1 MKRYLSVLLLLLC
14 WTMSALSQ
22 TKADTLISE
31 HRQWMK
37 KYYPKAESLS
47 EEQLL
52 REAAFAVYD
61 HLQEPEAIALLHAV
75 GRQVSAVESYASL
88 TEQRMADTKYRH
100 SIQALEALYGYA
112 VSHLGEN
119 NPTTGWCKF
128 LWLYLSGD
136 MQNVEPQFTDAAIV
150 QQRIADKTGNKENEA
165 LACLFKITRFCISN
179 WANIVCNPDLYR
191 YVLKTEKEA
200 VRLLKS
206 QDLPKRTKSWL
217 YAILALAKSNMN
229 GMDADIAYQCEQV
242 KYDDTYELHDG
253 IMSNAGYYFRMAEQ
267 EYLYIYP
274 QGHPEFMNLYC
285 TWENPQTPHFFFGKD
300 EEEMHQVFCRYVQKY
315 YPHGDINQVLQ
326 PLEREEARAR
336 MGQKVDIS
344 YLYNA
349 YLICLKNNLG
359 TTNTYLIGFVNHLAS
374 LLAPNSPEKYK
385 LAENEFNRLVDH
397 QCGSDSLKAACYRVG
412 LYRKLRN
419 LKQKEAMQ
427 AIEHAANIYER
438 HHDSSIISIL
448 LGRMLTTYYLY
459 DIQLNEQSYKFK
471 SLVCEDLK
479 AHYGETSPF
488 YLNEKEDALLLLG
501 QFDNKSASKQFPQVI
516 KQMKAAKMDMVNA
529 IDHFANIEQ
538 QGERYAHAAELSQ
551 EAYRLAAKQGIN
563 HQCAHL
569 LLRKFYALKHLENT
583 KKEQETI
590 FKRVK
595 KILDTNSDTLSF
607 LPDNFYQAACYYRD
621 KAEYAQALDMID
633 KGIATC
639 KRQKQGFSSVYIALA
654 ALRYS
659 IYFSNLND
667 KGMAY
672 KLINEDMEDFERQNQ
687 NTYTTEMLDYL
698 CAIFNYYD
706 NKYDDVYTW
715 YRYFNLIGTM
725 SISIAKLNNFDEKYE
740 LKYLSYLLNKAVYWC
755 EYYAKLKKKID
766 FSKLTET
773 RKKEVEEF
781 FEPTE
786 SIIAL
791 LSTIDQYIQTIEK
804 AVPNFQQNVYYLQLL
819 NTAEEYY
826 LHIEPSFK
834 KSEEY
839 LKKHLQLSRNHFP
852 IEELKTLI
860 NLGDLYR
867 ENGKYYEAKT
877 YYAQAIK
884 KIEEDNTQ
892 SIENKMSIISRM
904 IAISQHLNNSEDM
917 WRYTEKF
924 YTYCQSIYD
933 NNLRFLTQKEQEYII
948 STVGYPASWPTS
960 CLAIYPNQK
969 KISGKVYDTVLYST
983 GIQLRSQRLLQ
994 QAITQ
999 SKDKELI
1006 SMANKLKKLQSEQK
1020 IEIPSALPNQS
1031 HSNNGFNFQEAKAIN
1046 TYLNEVA
1053 KKRNEISTLE
1063 RQIIEQATPYL
1074 KAISKDISWTQIRD
1088 RLQPSEAAIE
1098 FIIAEKN
1105 IMALVVKPG
1114 CETPTPVTLTNID
1127 TLKAAILS
1135 LNTKSPAATARKL
1148 YNNPSINLYGML
1160 WQPLEKE
1167 LKGVSKVYYATQGML
1182 YSIAFAAISTPD
1194 GKYLS
1199 DRYNLCPLTST
1210 AEIVK
1215 EQKEQ
1220 LPQSV
1225 VAMGNIY
1232 YTDKQRQ
1239 QVAAGDING
1248 ARGGEEDGSI
1258 DDFSDRGAKRYHF
1271 KYLPF
1276 TKKEIE
1282 DLSSIIKN
1290 RQLTL
1295 EEGTE
1300 ATEQNLRN
1308 LLDKKPDVIH
1318 LATHGFFIAK
1328 SDEARKVPFFQHYSQ
1343 AIENSMQRAGIAL
1356 AGAEDTWTGVQQPDE
1371 ANDGILTAN
1380 EVAQMDLNGTQLVT
1394 LSACETALGDYSF
1407 EGVFGLPRGFK
1418 QAGVKSLLVSLWSVN
1433 DKSTSLLMSSFYRYW
1448 MQGET
1453 KQQAFKHAVNDV
1465 RKDYPEPFYW
1475 APFVLLDATEQ

>member
-1 MKRYLSVLLLLLC
+1 M
-14 WTMSALSQ
+14 
-22 TKADTLISE
+22 
-31 HRQWMK
+31 
-37 KYYPKAESLS
+37 
-47 EEQLL
+47 
-52 REAAFAVYD
+52 
-61 HLQEPEAIALLHAV
+61 
-75 GRQVSAVESYASL
+75 
-88 TEQRMADTKYRH
+88 
-100 SIQALEALYGYA
+100 
-112 VSHLGEN
+112 
-119 NPTTGWCKF
+119 
-128 LWLYLSGD
+128 
-136 MQNVEPQFTDAAIV
+136 
-150 QQRIADKTGNKENEA
+150 
-165 LACLFKITRFCISN
+165 
-179 WANIVCNPDLYR
+179 
-191 YVLKTEKEA
+191 
-200 VRLLKS
+200 
-206 QDLPKRTKSWL
+206 
-217 YAILALAKSNMN
+217 
-229 GMDADIAYQCEQV
+229 
-242 KYDDTYELHDG
+242 
-253 IMSNAGYYFRMAEQ
+253 
-267 EYLYIYP
+267 
-274 QGHPEFMNLYC
+274 
-285 TWENPQTPHFFFGKD
+285 
-300 EEEMHQVFCRYVQKY
+300 
-315 YPHGDINQVLQ
+315 
-326 PLEREEARAR
+326 
-336 MGQKVDIS
+336 
-344 YLYNA
+344 
-349 YLICLKNNLG
+349 
-359 TTNTYLIGFVNHLAS
+359 
-374 LLAPNSPEKYK
+374 
-385 LAENEFNRLVDH
+385 
-397 QCGSDSLKAACYRVG
+397 
-412 LYRKLRN
+412 
-419 LKQKEAMQ
+419 
-427 AIEHAANIYER
+427 
-438 HHDSSIISIL
+438 
-448 LGRMLTTYYLY
+448 
-459 DIQLNEQSYKFK
+459 
-471 SLVCEDLK
+471 
-479 AHYGETSPF
+479 
-488 YLNEKEDALLLLG
+488 
-501 QFDNKSASKQFPQVI
+501 
-516 KQMKAAKMDMVNA
+516 
-529 IDHFANIEQ
+529 
-538 QGERYAHAAELSQ
+538 
-551 EAYRLAAKQGIN
+551 
-563 HQCAHL
+563 
-569 LLRKFYALKHLENT
+569 
-583 KKEQETI
+583 
-590 FKRVK
+590 
-595 KILDTNSDTLSF
+595 
-607 LPDNFYQAACYYRD
+607 
-621 KAEYAQALDMID
+621 
-633 KGIATC
+633 
-639 KRQKQGFSSVYIALA
+639 
-654 ALRYS
+654 
-659 IYFSNLND
+659 
-667 KGMAY
+667 
-672 KLINEDMEDFERQNQ
+672 
-687 NTYTTEMLDYL
+687 
-698 CAIFNYYD
+698 
-706 NKYDDVYTW
+706 
-715 YRYFNLIGTM
+715 
-725 SISIAKLNNFDEKYE
+725 
-740 LKYLSYLLNKAVYWC
+740 
-755 EYYAKLKKKID
+755 
-766 FSKLTET
+766 
-773 RKKEVEEF
+773 
-781 FEPTE
+781 E

-1088 RLQPSEAAIE
+1088 RLQPTEAAIE
-1098 FIIAEKN
+1098 FIIAEKD

-1248 ARGGEEDGSI
+1248 ARGGEEDVTI

-1356 AGAEDTWTGVQQPDE
+1356 AGAEDTWTGAQQPEE

-1433 DKSTSLLMSSFYRYW
+1433 DKSTYLLMSSFYRYW

-1475 APFVLLDATEQ
+1475 APFVLLDATE

>member
-14 WTMSALSQ
+14 CTMSALSQ

-61 HLQEPEAIALLHAV
+61 HLQESEAIALLHAV
-75 GRQVSAVESYASL
+75 GRQVPTVESYASL
-88 TEQRMADTKYRH
+88 TEQRMADTKYRY

-179 WANIVCNPDLYR
+179 WSNIICNPDLYR
-191 YVLKTEKEA
+191 YVLKTEKET

-206 QDLPKRTKSWL
+206 QDLPKRTRAWL
-217 YAILALAKSNMN
+217 YAQMALAKSNMN
-229 GMDADIAYQCEQV
+229 GANVDIVYQCEQV

-267 EYLYIYP
+267 EYLCIYP

-315 YPHGDINQVLQ
+315 YPRGDIKQILQ
-326 PLEREEARAR
+326 PLEREEARVR

-344 YLYNA
+344 YLYNT
-349 YLICLKNNLG
+349 YLNCLKNNLG
-359 TTNTYLIGFVNHLAS
+359 TTNTYLIGFVNRLAS

-459 DIQLNEQSYKFK
+459 DIKLNEQSYKFK

-501 QFDNKSASKQFPQVI
+501 QFDNKSASEQFPQVI

-529 IDHFANIEQ
+529 IDHFADIEQ

-595 KILDTNSDTLSF
+595 KILDTNTDTLSF
-607 LPDNFYQAACYYRD
+607 LPDNFYQVACYYRD

-639 KRQKQGFSSVYIALA
+639 KRQKQGFSSVYIDLA

-725 SISIAKLNNFDEKYE
+725 YISIAELNNFDEKYV
-740 LKYLSYLLNKAVYWC
+740 LKYLPYILNKAVYWC

-852 IEELKTLI
+852 LEELKTLI
-860 NLGDLYR
+860 KLGDLYR

-948 STVGYPASWPTS
+948 STVGYPASWPIS

-1006 SMANKLKKLQSEQK
+1006 SMTNKLKKLQSEQK
-1020 IEIPSALPNQS
+1020 IENPSTLPNQS

-1088 RLQPSEAAIE
+1088 RLQPTEAAIE

-1199 DRYNLCPLTST
+1199 DRYDLCPLTST

-1248 ARGGEEDGSI
+1248 ARGGEEDVSI

-1295 EEGTE
+1295 EDGTE

-1356 AGAEDTWTGVQQPDE
+1356 AGAEDTWTGVQQPEE

-1475 APFVLLDATEQ
+1475 APFVLLDATE

>member
-1 MKRYLSVLLLLLC
+1 M
-14 WTMSALSQ
+14 T
-22 TKADTLISE
+22 
-31 HRQWMK
+31 
-37 KYYPKAESLS
+37 
-47 EEQLL
+47 
-52 REAAFAVYD
+52 
-61 HLQEPEAIALLHAV
+61 
-75 GRQVSAVESYASL
+75 
-88 TEQRMADTKYRH
+88 
-100 SIQALEALYGYA
+100 
-112 VSHLGEN
+112 
-119 NPTTGWCKF
+119 
-128 LWLYLSGD
+128 
-136 MQNVEPQFTDAAIV
+136 
-150 QQRIADKTGNKENEA
+150 
-165 LACLFKITRFCISN
+165 
-179 WANIVCNPDLYR
+179 
-191 YVLKTEKEA
+191 
-200 VRLLKS
+200 
-206 QDLPKRTKSWL
+206 
-217 YAILALAKSNMN
+217 
-229 GMDADIAYQCEQV
+229 
-242 KYDDTYELHDG
+242 
-253 IMSNAGYYFRMAEQ
+253 
-267 EYLYIYP
+267 
-274 QGHPEFMNLYC
+274 HP
-285 TWENPQTPHFFFGKD
+285 
-300 EEEMHQVFCRYVQKY
+300 
-315 YPHGDINQVLQ
+315 
-326 PLEREEARAR
+326 
-336 MGQKVDIS
+336 
-344 YLYNA
+344 
-349 YLICLKNNLG
+349 
-359 TTNTYLIGFVNHLAS
+359 
-374 LLAPNSPEKYK
+374 
-385 LAENEFNRLVDH
+385 
-397 QCGSDSLKAACYRVG
+397 
-412 LYRKLRN
+412 
-419 LKQKEAMQ
+419 
-427 AIEHAANIYER
+427 
-438 HHDSSIISIL
+438 
-448 LGRMLTTYYLY
+448 
-459 DIQLNEQSYKFK
+459 
-471 SLVCEDLK
+471 
-479 AHYGETSPF
+479 
-488 YLNEKEDALLLLG
+488 
-501 QFDNKSASKQFPQVI
+501 
-516 KQMKAAKMDMVNA
+516 
-529 IDHFANIEQ
+529 HFANIEQ

-595 KILDTNSDTLSF
+595 KILDTNTDTLSF

-633 KGIATC
+633 KGIAIC

-1063 RQIIEQATPYL
+1063 RQIIERATPCL
-1074 KAISKDISWTQIRD
+1074 KTISKDISWTQIRD

-1148 YNNPSINLYGML
+1148 YNNPSIDLYGML

-1194 GKYLS
+1194 GKYLC

-1220 LPQSV
+1220 LPQFV

-1248 ARGGEEDGSI
+1248 ARGGEEDVSI

-1356 AGAEDTWTGVQQPDE
+1356 TGAEDTWTGAQQPEE

-1394 LSACETALGDYSF
+1394 LSACETALGNYSF

-1475 APFVLLDATEQ
+1475 APFVLLDATE

>member
-150 QQRIADKTGNKENEA
+150 QQCIADKTGNKENEA

-1074 KAISKDISWTQIRD
+1074 KAISKDISWTQIHD

-1475 APFVLLDATEQ
+1475 APFVLLDATE

>member
-1 MKRYLSVLLLLLC
+1 
-14 WTMSALSQ
+14 
-22 TKADTLISE
+22 
-31 HRQWMK
+31 
-37 KYYPKAESLS
+37 
-47 EEQLL
+47 
-52 REAAFAVYD
+52 
-61 HLQEPEAIALLHAV
+61 
-75 GRQVSAVESYASL
+75 
-88 TEQRMADTKYRH
+88 
-100 SIQALEALYGYA
+100 
-112 VSHLGEN
+112 
-119 NPTTGWCKF
+119 
-128 LWLYLSGD
+128 
-136 MQNVEPQFTDAAIV
+136 
-150 QQRIADKTGNKENEA
+150 
-165 LACLFKITRFCISN
+165 
-179 WANIVCNPDLYR
+179 
-191 YVLKTEKEA
+191 
-200 VRLLKS
+200 
-206 QDLPKRTKSWL
+206 
-217 YAILALAKSNMN
+217 
-229 GMDADIAYQCEQV
+229 
-242 KYDDTYELHDG
+242 
-253 IMSNAGYYFRMAEQ
+253 
-267 EYLYIYP
+267 
-274 QGHPEFMNLYC
+274 
-285 TWENPQTPHFFFGKD
+285 
-300 EEEMHQVFCRYVQKY
+300 
-315 YPHGDINQVLQ
+315 
-326 PLEREEARAR
+326 
-336 MGQKVDIS
+336 
-344 YLYNA
+344 
-349 YLICLKNNLG
+349 
-359 TTNTYLIGFVNHLAS
+359 
-374 LLAPNSPEKYK
+374 
-385 LAENEFNRLVDH
+385 
-397 QCGSDSLKAACYRVG
+397 
-412 LYRKLRN
+412 
-419 LKQKEAMQ
+419 
-427 AIEHAANIYER
+427 
-438 HHDSSIISIL
+438 
-448 LGRMLTTYYLY
+448 
-459 DIQLNEQSYKFK
+459 
-471 SLVCEDLK
+471 
-479 AHYGETSPF
+479 
-488 YLNEKEDALLLLG
+488 
-501 QFDNKSASKQFPQVI
+501 
-516 KQMKAAKMDMVNA
+516 
-529 IDHFANIEQ
+529 
-538 QGERYAHAAELSQ
+538 
-551 EAYRLAAKQGIN
+551 
-563 HQCAHL
+563 
-569 LLRKFYALKHLENT
+569 
-583 KKEQETI
+583 
-590 FKRVK
+590 
-595 KILDTNSDTLSF
+595 
-607 LPDNFYQAACYYRD
+607 
-621 KAEYAQALDMID
+621 
-633 KGIATC
+633 
-639 KRQKQGFSSVYIALA
+639 
-654 ALRYS
+654 
-659 IYFSNLND
+659 
-667 KGMAY
+667 MAY

>member
-150 QQRIADKTGNKENEA
+150 QQRIADKTGNKVNEA

-1098 FIIAEKN
+1098 FIIAEKD

-1114 CETPTPVTLTNID
+1114 CESPIPVTLTNID

-1199 DRYNLCPLTST
+1199 DRYDLCPLTST

-1248 ARGGEEDGSI
+1248 ARGGEEDVTI

-1356 AGAEDTWTGVQQPDE
+1356 AGAEDTWTGVQHPEE

-1475 APFVLLDATEQ
+1475 APFVLLDATE

>member
-359 TTNTYLIGFVNHLAS
+359 TTNTYLIGFVNHLGS

-1098 FIIAEKN
+1098 FIIAEKD

-1114 CETPTPVTLTNID
+1114 CESPIPVTLTNID

-1199 DRYNLCPLTST
+1199 DRYDLCPLTST

-1248 ARGGEEDGSI
+1248 ARGGEEDVTI

-1356 AGAEDTWTGVQQPDE
+1356 AGAEDTWTGVQHPEE

-1475 APFVLLDATEQ
+1475 APFVLLDATE

>member
-31 HRQWMK
+31 HRQWMN

-75 GRQVSAVESYASL
+75 GRQVSAVDSYASL
-88 TEQRMADTKYRH
+88 TEQRIADTKYRH

-501 QFDNKSASKQFPQVI
+501 QFDNKSASEQFPQVI

-595 KILDTNSDTLSF
+595 KILDTNTDTLSF

-1088 RLQPSEAAIE
+1088 RLQPTEAAIE
-1098 FIIAEKN
+1098 FIIAEKD

-1194 GKYLS
+1194 GKYLC
-1199 DRYNLCPLTST
+1199 DRYDLCPLTST

-1248 ARGGEEDGSI
+1248 ARGGEEDVSI

-1356 AGAEDTWTGVQQPDE
+1356 AGAEDTWTGVQQPEE

-1475 APFVLLDATEQ
+1475 APFVLLDATE

>member
-1 MKRYLSVLLLLLC
+1 
-14 WTMSALSQ
+14 
-22 TKADTLISE
+22 
-31 HRQWMK
+31 
-37 KYYPKAESLS
+37 
-47 EEQLL
+47 
-52 REAAFAVYD
+52 
-61 HLQEPEAIALLHAV
+61 
-75 GRQVSAVESYASL
+75 
-88 TEQRMADTKYRH
+88 
-100 SIQALEALYGYA
+100 
-112 VSHLGEN
+112 
-119 NPTTGWCKF
+119 
-128 LWLYLSGD
+128 
-136 MQNVEPQFTDAAIV
+136 
-150 QQRIADKTGNKENEA
+150 
-165 LACLFKITRFCISN
+165 
-179 WANIVCNPDLYR
+179 
-191 YVLKTEKEA
+191 
-200 VRLLKS
+200 
-206 QDLPKRTKSWL
+206 
-217 YAILALAKSNMN
+217 
-229 GMDADIAYQCEQV
+229 
-242 KYDDTYELHDG
+242 
-253 IMSNAGYYFRMAEQ
+253 
-267 EYLYIYP
+267 
-274 QGHPEFMNLYC
+274 
-285 TWENPQTPHFFFGKD
+285 
-300 EEEMHQVFCRYVQKY
+300 
-315 YPHGDINQVLQ
+315 
-326 PLEREEARAR
+326 
-336 MGQKVDIS
+336 
-344 YLYNA
+344 
-349 YLICLKNNLG
+349 
-359 TTNTYLIGFVNHLAS
+359 
-374 LLAPNSPEKYK
+374 
-385 LAENEFNRLVDH
+385 
-397 QCGSDSLKAACYRVG
+397 
-412 LYRKLRN
+412 
-419 LKQKEAMQ
+419 MQ

-501 QFDNKSASKQFPQVI
+501 QFDNKSASEQFPQVI

-1088 RLQPSEAAIE
+1088 RLQPTEAAIE
-1098 FIIAEKN
+1098 FIIAEKD

-1248 ARGGEEDGSI
+1248 ARGGEEDVTI

-1356 AGAEDTWTGVQQPDE
+1356 AGAEDTWTGAQQPEE

-1475 APFVLLDATEQ
+1475 APFVLLDATE

>member
-1098 FIIAEKN
+1098 FIIAEKD

-1114 CETPTPVTLTNID
+1114 CESPIPVTLTNID

-1148 YNNPSINLYGML
+1148 YNNPSINLYSML

-1199 DRYNLCPLTST
+1199 DRYDLCPLTST

-1248 ARGGEEDGSI
+1248 ARGGEEDVTI

-1356 AGAEDTWTGVQQPDE
+1356 AGAEDTWTGVQHPEE

-1475 APFVLLDATEQ
+1475 APFVLLDATE

>member
-924 YTYCQSIYD
+924 YTYCQSIP
-933 NNLRFLTQKEQEYII
+933 
-948 STVGYPASWPTS
+948 VG
-960 CLAIYPNQK
+960 
-969 KISGKVYDTVLYST
+969 G
-983 GIQLRSQRLLQ
+983 
-994 QAITQ
+994 
-999 SKDKELI
+999 
-1006 SMANKLKKLQSEQK
+1006 
-1020 IEIPSALPNQS
+1020 
-1031 HSNNGFNFQEAKAIN
+1031 
-1046 TYLNEVA
+1046 
-1053 KKRNEISTLE
+1053 
-1063 RQIIEQATPYL
+1063 
-1074 KAISKDISWTQIRD
+1074 
-1088 RLQPSEAAIE
+1088 
-1098 FIIAEKN
+1098 
-1105 IMALVVKPG
+1105 
-1114 CETPTPVTLTNID
+1114 
-1127 TLKAAILS
+1127 
-1135 LNTKSPAATARKL
+1135 
-1148 YNNPSINLYGML
+1148 INL
-1160 WQPLEKE
+1160 
-1167 LKGVSKVYYATQGML
+1167 S
-1182 YSIAFAAISTPD
+1182 
-1194 GKYLS
+1194 
-1199 DRYNLCPLTST
+1199 
-1210 AEIVK
+1210 
-1215 EQKEQ
+1215 
-1220 LPQSV
+1220 
-1225 VAMGNIY
+1225 
-1232 YTDKQRQ
+1232 
-1239 QVAAGDING
+1239 
-1248 ARGGEEDGSI
+1248 
-1258 DDFSDRGAKRYHF
+1258 
-1271 KYLPF
+1271 
-1276 TKKEIE
+1276 
-1282 DLSSIIKN
+1282 
-1290 RQLTL
+1290 
-1295 EEGTE
+1295 
-1300 ATEQNLRN
+1300 
-1308 LLDKKPDVIH
+1308 
-1318 LATHGFFIAK
+1318 
-1328 SDEARKVPFFQHYSQ
+1328 
-1343 AIENSMQRAGIAL
+1343 
-1356 AGAEDTWTGVQQPDE
+1356 
-1371 ANDGILTAN
+1371 
-1380 EVAQMDLNGTQLVT
+1380 
-1394 LSACETALGDYSF
+1394 
-1407 EGVFGLPRGFK
+1407 
-1418 QAGVKSLLVSLWSVN
+1418 
-1433 DKSTSLLMSSFYRYW
+1433 
-1448 MQGET
+1448 
-1453 KQQAFKHAVNDV
+1453 
-1465 RKDYPEPFYW
+1465 
-1475 APFVLLDATEQ
+1475 

>member
-75 GRQVSAVESYASL
+75 GRQVPAVESYASL

-100 SIQALEALYGYA
+100 SIQALEALYRYA

-150 QQRIADKTGNKENEA
+150 QQRIADKTDNKENEA
-165 LACLFKITRFCISN
+165 LACLFKLGIFFASEWEDFICS
-179 WANIVCNPDLYR
+179 PLQYDD
-191 YVLKTEKEA
+191 VLKTEKNISTLCSSDSISLHTKAWLYTLLGYAKRNFTQPLETKYAYKRANIQIDETYVYDFQKGIADNSAHYFRLAEGLYQQLFSTGHPETMKLYISWKKRHTESIVWGDNDLDMLSIFSDYAHKYYGNDSLALLQCSLELYEAQDNSGLKVEIKEGYKQLLDKFKELLGEDNYFLVVA
-200 VRLLKS
+200 VRRLAKLAAFHNPQEFDFIQKTYN
-206 QDLPKRTKSWL
+206 DLVSMQMGKDNVNAAYHLFLL
-217 YAILALAKSNMN
+217 YAGLKDVMSKEEHDYKIICTYSPLCVTHKSTYPGILLARHLSDYYNNIARNELSAFLCKANATSDVRKIYGLSPIYYEECAQQYLSSSEYKSSRDLMKTIVEEMRYQNLDRTDILALFAQM
-229 GMDADIAYQCEQV
+229 
-242 KYDDTYELHDG
+242 
-253 IMSNAGYYFRMAEQ
+253 
-267 EYLYIYP
+267 
-274 QGHPEFMNLYC
+274 
-285 TWENPQTPHFFFGKD
+285 
-300 EEEMHQVFCRYVQKY
+300 
-315 YPHGDINQVLQ
+315 
-326 PLEREEARAR
+326 EA
-336 MGQKVDIS
+336 
-344 YLYNA
+344 NHN
-349 YLICLKNNLG
+349 KN
-359 TTNTYLIGFVNHLAS
+359 
-374 LLAPNSPEKYK
+374 K
-385 LAENEFNRLVDH
+385 R
-397 QCGSDSLKAACYRVG
+397 
-412 LYRKLRN
+412 
-419 LKQKEAMQ
+419 
-427 AIEHAANIYER
+427 
-438 HHDSSIISIL
+438 
-448 LGRMLTTYYLY
+448 
-459 DIQLNEQSYKFK
+459 
-471 SLVCEDLK
+471 
-479 AHYGETSPF
+479 
-488 YLNEKEDALLLLG
+488 
-501 QFDNKSASKQFPQVI
+501 
-516 KQMKAAKMDMVNA
+516 
-529 IDHFANIEQ
+529 
-538 QGERYAHAAELSQ
+538 AAELFQQAFEESASEGKTQRRAYFLLQKLYALRNENVSQ
-551 EAYRLAAKQGIN
+551 EEGDKIFAMAKDILDHSVDTIVAIPENYYIAAAWYEGNITRDDKAALEMLNKGISICERQNHGFSKIYIDLITERNAFYYYILNDKKTAYRLMNEDFVKFQQQN
-563 HQCAHL
+563 L
-569 LLRKFYALKHLENT
+569 KFY
-583 KKEQETI
+583 TI
-590 FKRVK
+590 
-595 KILDTNSDTLSF
+595 
-607 LPDNFYQAACYYRD
+607 
-621 KAEYAQALDMID
+621 DMLHYM
-633 KGIATC
+633 C
-639 KRQKQGFSSVYIALA
+639 K
-654 ALRYS
+654 
-659 IYFSNLND
+659 
-667 KGMAY
+667 
-672 KLINEDMEDFERQNQ
+672 
-687 NTYTTEMLDYL
+687 
-698 CAIFNYYD
+698 IFNYYD
-706 NKYDDVYTW
+706 QRYDDLNTW
-715 YRYFNLIGTM
+715 FNYYGLITVMINNIGKQRGNDIKFICEFNSYHISKTINIAIYFSSIKKNTNWNLLDSEERQEKERLFATIDKFIKNITNVSLLDKLIGK
-725 SISIAKLNNFDEKYE
+725 IRKELPNYQLYDGYE
-740 LKYLSYLLNKAVYWC
+740 
-755 EYYAKLKKKID
+755 
-766 FSKLTET
+766 T
-773 RKKEVEEF
+773 
-781 FEPTE
+781 
-786 SIIAL
+786 
-791 LSTIDQYIQTIEK
+791 
-804 AVPNFQQNVYYLQLL
+804 LL
-819 NTAEEYY
+819 NTAFSFYTY
-826 LHIEPSFK
+826 LCPDYKKAKNYLDEAIHIANRK
-834 KSEEY
+834 NDNAKY
-839 LKKHLQLSRNHFP
+839 
-852 IEELKTLI
+852 I
-860 NLGDLYR
+860 NKIIDLGDLYR
-867 ENGKYYEAKT
+867 VQSLWEKAKKT
-877 YYAQAIK
+877 YIQALQ
-884 KIEEDNTQ
+884 EL
-892 SIENKMSIISRM
+892 NKGKH
-904 IAISQHLNNSEDM
+904 SQ
-917 WRYTEKF
+917 
-924 YTYCQSIYD
+924 
-933 NNLRFLTQKEQEYII
+933 EQL
-948 STVGYPASWPTS
+948 
-960 CLAIYPNQK
+960 LAIYNRLALVSYKENNNDDMLKYSRLDYNTTK
-969 KISGKVYDTVLYST
+969 KIFDNNFSLLPQQEQNYMLSIYGDPAYWLILCLENKQDIAKEVYDAVLYRT
-983 GIQLRSQRLLQ
+983 GLQLRSQQGLH
-994 QAITQ
+994 QAILK
-999 SKDKELI
+999 SNDKNLI
-1006 SMANKLKKLQSEQK
+1006 SLLEKLTNLRTEQK
-1020 IEIPSALPNQS
+1020 KDENLMSTHIIDMTELTSLADKMFYT
-1031 HSNNGFNFQEAKAIN
+1031 GRRQESIN
-1046 TYLNEVA
+1046 V
-1053 KKRNEISTLE
+1053 LE
-1063 RQIIEQATPYL
+1063 RDIITRVSPYL
-1074 KAISKDISWTQIRD
+1074 KQEAKDISWTQIRD

-1194 GKYLS
+1194 GKYLCDS
-1199 DRYNLCPLTST
+1199 YDLCPLTST

-1248 ARGGEEDGSI
+1248 ARGGEEDVSI

-1356 AGAEDTWTGVQQPDE
+1356 AGAEDTWTGVQQPEE

-1453 KQQAFKHAVNDV
+1453 KQQALKHAVNDV

-1475 APFVLLDATEQ
+1475 APFVLLDATE

>member
-14 WTMSALSQ
+14 CTMSALSQ

-75 GRQVSAVESYASL
+75 GRQVPTVESYASL
-88 TEQRMADTKYRH
+88 TEQHMADTKYRY

-179 WANIVCNPDLYR
+179 WSNIICNPDLYG
-191 YVLKTEKEA
+191 YVLKTEKET

-206 QDLPKRTKSWL
+206 QDLPKRTRAWL
-217 YAILALAKSNMN
+217 YAQMALAKSNMN
-229 GMDADIAYQCEQV
+229 GANVDIVYQCEQV

-267 EYLYIYP
+267 EYLCIYP

-300 EEEMHQVFCRYVQKY
+300 EEEMQRVFCRYVQKY
-315 YPHGDINQVLQ
+315 YPRGDIKQILQ
-326 PLEREEARAR
+326 PLEREEARVR

-344 YLYNA
+344 YLYNT
-349 YLICLKNNLG
+349 YLNCLKNNLG
-359 TTNTYLIGFVNHLAS
+359 TTNAYLIGFVDRLAS

-397 QCGSDSLKAACYRVG
+397 QCGSDSLKAACYRIG

-438 HHDSSIISIL
+438 HHDSSVISIL
-448 LGRMLTTYYLY
+448 LGRMLTTYYFY
-459 DIQLNEQSYKFK
+459 DIKLYEQSYKFK

-488 YLNEKEDALLLLG
+488 YLHEKEDALLLLG
-501 QFDNKSASKQFPQVI
+501 QFDNKSASEQFSQVI
-516 KQMKAAKMDMVNA
+516 KQMEAAKMDVVNA
-529 IDHFANIEQ
+529 IDHFASIEQ

-551 EAYRLAAKQGIN
+551 EAYRLAAKQGLT

-569 LLRKFYALKHLENT
+569 LFRKFYALKHIENT
-583 KKEQETI
+583 TKEQEMI
-590 FKRVK
+590 FKRIK
-595 KILDTNSDTLSF
+595 KILDTNTDTLSF

-633 KGIATC
+633 KGIAIC
-639 KRQKQGFSSVYIALA
+639 KRQKQGFSSGYIALA
-654 ALRYS
+654 TLRYS

-672 KLINEDMEDFERQNQ
+672 KLINEDMEEFEKQNL
-687 NTYTTEMLDYL
+687 NAYTTEMLDYL
-698 CAIFNYYD
+698 CGVFNYYD

-715 YRYFNLIGTM
+715 CRYFNLIGTM
-725 SISIAKLNNFDEKYE
+725 SLSIAEQNNFDEEYT
-740 LKYLSYLLNKAVYWC
+740 LKYHSYILNKAVYWC
-755 EYYAKLKKKID
+755 EYYAKLKKRID

-773 RKKEVEEF
+773 RKREIEEF
-781 FEPTE
+781 FEPFD

-791 LSTIDQYIQTIEK
+791 LSTIDQYIQAFEK
-804 AVPNFQQNVYYLQLL
+804 AVPNYQQNVYYLQLL

-826 LHIEPSFK
+826 LHIEPIFK

-839 LKKHLQLSRNHFP
+839 LKKHLQLSINHFP
-852 IEELKTLI
+852 IEELKTLVK
-860 NLGDLYR
+860 LGDLYR

-877 YYAQAIK
+877 HYTQAIK
-884 KIEEDNTQ
+884 KIEKDNTQ
-892 SIENKMSIISRM
+892 SIENKMSINSRM
-904 IAISQHLNNSEDM
+904 IAISQHLNNFDDM

-933 NNLRFLTQKEQEYII
+933 NNLRFLTQKEQEYTI
-948 STVGYPASWPTS
+948 STVGYPADWPTS
-960 CLAIYPNQK
+960 CLAVYPK
-969 KISGKVYDTVLYST
+969 REKIAGKVYNAVLYST
-983 GIQLRSQRLLQ
+983 GVQLRSQQLLQ
-994 QAITQ
+994 RTIAQ

-1006 SMANKLKKLQSEQK
+1006 SMANKLRKLQSELK
-1020 IEIPSALPNQS
+1020 IENPSDLPDQQINDK
-1031 HSNNGFNFQEAKAIN
+1031 GFDFQKAKAVN
-1046 TYLNEVA
+1046 SYLNEVA
-1053 KKRNEISTLE
+1053 NKRNKMNALE
-1063 RQIIEQATPYL
+1063 RQIIERATPYL
-1074 KAISKDISWTQIRD
+1074 KAKSQETSWTQVRD
-1088 RLQPSEAAIE
+1088 KLQPAEVAIE
-1098 FIIAEKN
+1098 FIIADHSV
-1105 IMALVVKPG
+1105 MALVIKPK
-1114 CETPTPVTLTNID
+1114 CKTPISVMLTSTD
-1127 TLKAAILS
+1127 SLKAAISGLQ
-1135 LNTKSPAATARKL
+1135 TKSSAATARKL
-1148 YNNPSINLYGML
+1148 YNGKAVNLYGML

-1194 GKYLS
+1194 GKYLA
-1199 DRYNLCPLTST
+1199 DHYDLCPLTTT
-1210 AEIVK
+1210 A
-1215 EQKEQ
+1215 Q
-1220 LPQSV
+1220 LVQDDEEESPKSIL
-1225 VAMGNIY
+1225 AMGNIY

-1239 QVAAGDING
+1239 QVATGDING
-1248 ARGGEEDGSI
+1248 ARGGEEDVSI
-1258 DDFSDRGAKRYHF
+1258 NDFSDRGAKRYHF

-1282 DLSSIIKN
+1282 DLSSIIKD

-1300 ATEQNLRN
+1300 ATEQNLRKQ
-1308 LLDKKPDVIH
+1308 LAKKPDVLH

-1328 SDEARKVPFFQHYSQ
+1328 ADDAREVPFFKHYSQ

-1356 AGAEDTWTGVQQPDE
+1356 AGAEDTWTGVQQPEE

-1475 APFVLLDATEQ
+1475 APFVLLDATE